1 MFLGFFPSYMTDYWT
16 FTLSTWFCEYQESWC
31 HAFLPLF
38 VIIRGKPGF
47 LKLSFIKNILISK
60 FSYLIVFLRGS
71 LYMGMNIFIKII
83 VFLSFFLT
91 FNSSFHWIYSLDN
104 PCLISFIYTMLG
116 LNLIL
121 LELLSKFILYFLTY
135 RSNHV
140 LSLTFSRNVL
150 EKKDVTVVALGT
162 FVKTNKLMK
171 IAYAIFIT
179 GILIGLSN
187 TIFPWMF
194 LSSKD

>member
-16 FTLSTWFCEYQESWC
+16 FTLSTWFCEYQESWYQ
-31 HAFLPLF
+31 AFLPLF
-38 VIIRGKPGF
+38 VIIREKSGF
-47 LKLSFIKNILISK
+47 LKLSFIKNKLISN
-60 FSYLIVFLRGS
+60 FSYLILFLRGS
-71 LYMGMNIFIKII
+71 LYMGMNIFLKII

-135 RSNHV
+135 RSKHV
-140 LSLTFSRNVL
+140 LSLTFSRNLL
-150 EKKDVTVVALGT
+150 EKKDITVVALGT

-179 GILIGLSN
+179 GILIGLSS